1 MVESVFGVSSIV
13 RSVCHPP
20 EKGFI
25 VSRLVSTLLVVW
37 VLCAAGP
44 ASAQSVGA
52 GKTDLS
58 IVPAGWVSFAEAD
71 DQPEPGFGEYVIG
84 ANFSFAPLSWMGVEA
99 ELLAGLRR
107 SQELKFGSIRTLDSK
122 SPPVFM
128 DAVNLV
134 IPIIGDQRAIV
145 PFVTAGIGE
154 TTINRTRDVGQADTE
169 TFFTGNFG
177 GGVKWY
183 STGRWGFRVD
193 YRYFAIRSEAQAP
206 GTFFGKEMRKAQRV
220 TGAIVVKLISR

>member
-1 MVESVFGVSSIV
+1 VARF
-13 RSVCHPP
+13 
-20 EKGFI
+20 
-25 VSRLVSTLLVVW
+25 VSTLVVGW
-37 VLCAAGP
+37 FVFTAAP
-44 ASAQSVGA
+44 AFAQKVGA
-52 GKTDLS
+52 GKGDLS
-58 IVPAGWVSFAEAD
+58 IVPGGWVSIAKPDA
-71 DQPEPGFGEYVIG
+71 PSEPAFGEYVIG
-84 ANFSFAPLSWMGVEA
+84 GIITFAPVSWLGVEG

-107 SQELKFGSIRTLDSK
+107 SQDLKFGSTATLSTK

-134 IPIIGDQRAIV
+134 IPFIGDQRPLV

-183 STGRWGFRVD
+183 STGRWGYRVD
-193 YRYFAIRSEAQAP
+193 YRYFVIRSEPQAP
-206 GTFFGKEMRKAQRV
+206 GTFFGREQRRAQRV
-220 TGAIVVKLISR
+220 TGGLVLKLISR

>member
-1 MVESVFGVSSIV
+1 M
-13 RSVCHPP
+13 
-20 EKGFI
+20 
-25 VSRLVSTLLVVW
+25 VW
-37 VLCAAGP
+37 VLCTATP
-44 ASAQSVGA
+44 AFAQSAGA
-52 GKTDLS
+52 GKADLS
-58 IVPAGWVSFAEAD
+58 IVVGGWVSFAAPD
-71 DQPEPGFGEYVIG
+71 TKPEPTFGEYVVG
-84 ANFSFAPLSWMGVEA
+84 GVVTFAPISWLGIEG

-107 SQELKFGSIRTLDSK
+107 SQTLVFGSTTTLNTK

-134 IPIIGDQRAIV
+134 IPFLGDQRPIV

-183 STGRWGFRVD
+183 STGRWGYRVD
-193 YRYFAIRSEAQAP
+193 YRYFVTRSEAQAP
-206 GTFFGKEMRKAQRV
+206 GTFFGREQRRAQRF
-220 TGAIVVKLISR
+220 TGSLIVKLISR